1 MAMKMESFASK
12 LGLEEH
18 ELRLI
23 FGRTKI
29 EYDETKEEKNRKKHR
44 YSLESAAHL
53 LERRLLPIPQSIL
66 AYNGPFIEKGEYRY
80 ELMTLDDQ
88 SKVVFFVVTMRK
100 DESVRIIS
108 FRQAHENEEKIYRS
122 ATSGSIPNP

>member
-1 MAMKMESFASK
+1 MNSFASQ

-29 EYDETKEEKNRKKHR
+29 EYDEKKEEKNRKKHR
-44 YSLESAAHL
+44 YSLESTAHL
-53 LERRLLPIPQSIL
+53 LERRVLPISQPIL
-66 AYNGPFIEKGEYRY
+66 AYNGPFIEKGEHRY

-88 SKVVFFVVTMRK
+88 SNVVFFVVTMRK

-108 FRQAHENEEKIYRS
+108 FRQAHEDEEKVYQSLIR
-122 ATSGSIPNP
+122 NQ